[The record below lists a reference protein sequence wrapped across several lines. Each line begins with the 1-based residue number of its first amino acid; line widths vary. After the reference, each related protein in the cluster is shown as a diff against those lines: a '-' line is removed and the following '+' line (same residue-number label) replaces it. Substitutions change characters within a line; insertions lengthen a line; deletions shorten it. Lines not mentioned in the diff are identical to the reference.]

1 MVKYKHMSFLIFAL
15 TYPFIWVLSRLP
27 MRILYIKS
35 DIFFFLI
42 YYVFRYRKQV
52 VYDNISLVFP
62 EKSSEEKKR
71 ISKLFFKH
79 FTDLFMESVKAFSI
93 SEKEILKRY
102 KYKNPE
108 LINDFVKQG
117 KSIALVG
124 AHQANWEWSISLP
137 LIAAGNIYGAYT
149 KLGNKY
155 FEKAVRDSRE
165 KFGIIGYKTS
175 DTVKGMQKN
184 YTEKIQG
191 LYILLSDQSPQLHKT
206 HYWTEFF
213 GVKVPIHTG
222 AEMLAKKFDLV
233 VVNYVTRKVKRGHYE
248 TEFQMLTESPR
259 AYVDGYEIT
268 DKYLALTEENVKK
281 QPELYLWSH
290 KRFKHRDKFEEW
302 QKMRVAKPKTKK

>member
-1 MVKYKHMSFLIFAL
+1 MPFLIFAL
-15 TYPFIWVLSRLP
+15 TYPFIWVFSRLP
-27 MRILYIKS
+27 MRILYIIS
-35 DIFFFLI
+35 DVFFFLI
-42 YYVFRYRKQV
+42 YYVFKYRKKI
-52 VYDNISLVFP
+52 VYDNISLAFP
-62 EKSSEEKKR
+62 KKSSEEKEQ

-102 KYKNPE
+102 TYKNPE
-108 LINDFVKQG
+108 LINNLVKQG

-137 LIAAGNIYGAYT
+137 KVLEGNLYGAYT

-155 FEKAVRDSRE
+155 FEKAVRNSRE

-175 DTVKGMQKN
+175 ETVKGMQKN
-184 YTEKIQG
+184 FSKKIQG
-191 LYILLSDQSPQLHKT
+191 LYILLSDQSPQLTKT
-206 HYWTEFF
+206 FYWNEFF

-233 VVNYVTRKVKRGHYE
+233 VVNYVTKKIKRGYYE
-248 TEFQMLTESPR
+248 TEFQMLAENPKE
-259 AYVDGYEIT
+259 YNNYEIT
-268 DKYLALTEENVKK
+268 DKYLTLTEENVKK

-302 QKMRVAKPKTKK
+302 QKMKVAKPKTKK